1 MPLKINA
8 AFWPR
13 KIIHMDMD
21 AFFAS
26 IEQRDRPALKGK
38 PVIVGGDP
46 QSRGVVST
54 ASYEARK
61 FGVHSAMASATA
73 KKLCPQGIFLR
84 PNFEKYAAASR
95 RIMSILRQHTDLMEQ
110 ASLDEAYLDVTRH
123 RLGLEDPVMI
133 AKLIKQNILAV
144 THLRASAGVAPNLFL
159 SKIASDHQKPD
170 GLTVIR
176 PQDVTDFLHPLPV
189 RKIPGVGPVTESS
202 LKAMGIHTCGDLA
215 AISKTVLIKR
225 FGKTG
230 IFLYERARGHD
241 ERQVEPG
248 LPSKQY
254 SCEETFARDILD
266 KAFLKAKL
274 KELVDDIFEGLHRQG
289 RMGRTIVLKLKYHDF
304 ELITR
309 SRTLSQM
316 PASAREVFEIACQLL
331 EQKTL
336 AGEKPVRLIGIG
348 ISGLD
353 EVIKP
358 QPQKE
363 LF

>member
-1 MPLKINA
+1 MPNKINA

-13 KIIHMDMD
+13 KIIHIDMD
-21 AFFAS
+21 AFFAA
-26 IEQRDRPALKGK
+26 IEQRDNPALKGK

-84 PNFEKYAAASR
+84 PNFEKYAATSR
-95 RIMSILRQHTDLMEQ
+95 KIMSILRQHTDLMEQ
-110 ASLDEAYLDVTRH
+110 ASLDEAYLDVTQH
-123 RLGLEDPVMI
+123 KLGLEDPVMI

-144 THLRASAGVAPNLFL
+144 THLTASAGVAPNLFL
-159 SKIASDHQKPD
+159 AKVASDYQKPD

-176 PQDVTDFLHPLPV
+176 PEQVADFLHPLPV

-202 LKAMGIHTCGDLA
+202 LKALGIQTCGDLA
-215 AISKTVLIKR
+215 ALSKSMLMKR

-230 IFLYERARGHD
+230 IFLYERAHGRDG
-241 ERQVEPG
+241 RQVEPD

-254 SCEETFARDILD
+254 SSEETFAKDILD

-274 KELVDDIFEGLHRQG
+274 KELSDDIFEGLQRQG

-304 ELITR
+304 ESITR
-309 SRTLSQM
+309 SRTLARQ
-316 PASAREVFEIACQLL
+316 PASAKEVFETACELMDK
-331 EQKTL
+331 KTL
-336 AGEKPVRLIGIG
+336 AGKKPVRLIGIG

-353 EVIKP
+353 EIVKP